1 MHVFDGNDAAQDVL
15 WPLNAVVVEV
25 KIAKA

>member
-1 MHVFDGNDAAQDVL
+1 MHLFDGNDAAQDVP

-25 KIAKA
+25 EIAKA